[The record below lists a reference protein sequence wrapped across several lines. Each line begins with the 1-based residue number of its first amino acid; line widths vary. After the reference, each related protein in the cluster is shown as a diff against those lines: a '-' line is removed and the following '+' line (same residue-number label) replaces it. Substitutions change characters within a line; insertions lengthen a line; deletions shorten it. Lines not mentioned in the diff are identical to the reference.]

1 MARGSLGGVEG
12 TALLFCW
19 SPDAPAKRLAK
30 DSVTS
35 LDYRSS
41 RLSSTAEILLWQAR
55 IRLVAAIVLGVI
67 AAALQVTGHLPGT
80 PNALLQAMVAYVAAV
95 SVMYV
100 VVRETLRVS
109 PLVVAGTLLSDAFL
123 VFATTVIILPP
134 DGYGVSL
141 VLAFLGLHLAVYA
154 FGTRVGIVALVLSAV
169 GQALMTWYASRWGV
183 PVSPGLELWTLALF
197 LVAGGTYLH
206 VYGGMSARLRRLVE
220 LFERAEEGDFAEA
233 YAVDGDARP
242 DPVTAVG
249 DAYNRVR
256 EQLASL
262 VLTDPLTG
270 CLNRRGLDQ
279 SLARELSRA
288 ARAGSEVSLLALDLD
303 HFKSVNDTRGHL
315 VGDAVLRETG
325 ELLRR
330 TVRTGDLV
338 ARTGGEE
345 FTILLPDTGSSGAY
359 QLATRLCDSFRVHA
373 FGVAGG
379 PVRLTVSVGA
389 VASDGRTSDRLG
401 EELKH
406 RADQALYAAK
416 RTGRDRVRVWTPSM
430 GVPVDRKSGGWIVGD
445 IG

>member
-1 MARGSLGGVEG
+1 M
-12 TALLFCW
+12 
-19 SPDAPAKRLAK
+19 
-30 DSVTS
+30 TS
-35 LDYRSS
+35 LEYRSP
-41 RLSSTAEILLWQAR
+41 RPSSTAEILLWQAR
-55 IRLVAAIVLGVI
+55 IRLVAAILLGVV
-67 AAALQVTGHLPGT
+67 AGGLQATGHLPGT
-80 PNALLQAMVAYVAAV
+80 PNSLLQAVVAYIAAV

-100 VVRETLRVS
+100 IVRETLRVA
-109 PLVVAGTLLSDAFL
+109 PLVVACTLLADAFL

-134 DGYGVSL
+134 DGYAGSL

-154 FGTRVGIVALVLSAV
+154 FGAGVGMWAL
-169 GQALMTWYASRWGV
+169 ALTASGHAGMVWYATTWGAS
-183 PVSPGLELWTLALF
+183 VSPGLEVWTLTLY
-197 LVAGGTYLH
+197 LVAGGTYVH

-220 LFERAEEGDFAEA
+220 LFERAEEGDFAGS
-233 YAVDGDARP
+233 YAVEHDPRP

-256 EQLASL
+256 EQLASM

-270 CLNRRGLDQ
+270 CLNRRGFDQ

-288 ARAGSEVSLLALDLD
+288 GRAGSEVSLLALDLD
-303 HFKSVNDTRGHL
+303 HFKTVNDTRGHL

-359 QLATRLCDSFRVHA
+359 QLATRLCDSFRAHSFV
-373 FGVAGG
+373 VAGG
-379 PVRLTVSVGA
+379 SVRLTVSLGA
-389 VASDGRTSDRLG
+389 VASDGRMSDRLG

-430 GVPVDRKSGGWIVGD
+430 GVPVDRKSGGWIVGE

>member
-1 MARGSLGGVEG
+1 M
-12 TALLFCW
+12 T
-19 SPDAPAKRLAK
+19 SP
-30 DSVTS
+30 
-35 LDYRSS
+35 DYRSV
-41 RLSSTAEILLWQAR
+41 RPSSTAEILLWQAR
-55 IRLVAAIVLGVI
+55 IRLAAGILLGFVAAT
-67 AAALQVTGHLPGT
+67 LQVAGVLPGA
-80 PNALLQAMVAYVAAV
+80 PGVLLQSMVAYIAGV

-109 PLVVAGTLLSDAFL
+109 TPVIAGTLLADAFL

-134 DGYGVSL
+134 DGYAASL
-141 VLAFLGLHLAVYA
+141 LLSFLGLHLAVYA
-154 FGTRVGIVALVLSAV
+154 FGARVGMLVLALTIV
-169 GQALMTWYASRWGV
+169 GYALMAGSAGTWGA
-183 PVSPGLELWTLALF
+183 PMSPGLELWTLVLY
-197 LVAGGTYLH
+197 LVAGGTYVH

-220 LFERAEEGDFAEA
+220 LFERAEEGDFAEPYLA
-233 YAVDGDARP
+233 EGDARP

-256 EQLASL
+256 EQLASM

-270 CLNRRGLDQ
+270 CLNRRGFDQ

-359 QLATRLCDSFRVHA
+359 QLATRLCDSFRAHSFAVT
-373 FGVAGG
+373 GG
-379 PVRLTVSVGA
+379 AVRLTVSLGA
-389 VASDGRTSDRLG
+389 VASDGRMNDRLG

-430 GVPVDRKSGGWIVGD
+430 GVPIERKTGGWVVGE